1 MTPEW
6 MDGLKTLC
14 KCRHKF
20 EKAGITWGLFLA
32 SGELVDVARRLFESG
47 FFLEDISGLDSLDGF
62 VAVYHLS
69 PYSGAGRVALYVIV
83 PHEDPK
89 IPSISSIYSGA
100 LWHER
105 ETMDFFGIQ
114 FAGHPD
120 PKPLLLPDD
129 MTEHPLIKEAKD
141 RVPLRDLLDPGE
153 IVERA
158 SEFLYFEPAD
168 SPIYESKPHESKPH
182 KSKPSES
189 KPHGQ
194 KPKDGE
200 S

>member
-14 KCRHKF
+14 KCRHPF

-32 SGELVDVARRLFESG
+32 SGELVDVGRRLFQSG
-47 FFLEDISGLDSLDGF
+47 FFLEDISGLDSEDGL

-69 PYSGAGRVALYVIV
+69 PYSGRERVALYVIL
-83 PHEDPK
+83 PHDNPQ
-89 IPSISSIYSGA
+89 ISSISGVYAGA

-105 ETMDFFGIQ
+105 EAMDFFGIQ
-114 FAGHPD
+114 FIGHPD

-158 SEFLYFEPAD
+158 HDFLCFEPAD
-168 SPIYESKPHESKPH
+168 SPSDESTPPGQEST
-182 KSKPSES
+182 
-189 KPHGQ
+189 
-194 KPKDGE
+194 DGE

>member
-1 MTPEW
+1 MIPEW
-6 MDGLKTLC
+6 MEGFETLC
-14 KCRHKF
+14 KCRHDYGK
-20 EKAGITWGLFLA
+20 KGIAWGLFLF
-32 SGELVDVARRLFESG
+32 SGSLVVAARCLFQSG
-47 FFLEDISGLDSLDGF
+47 FFLEDISGLDSLDGL

-69 PYSGAGRVALYVIV
+69 PYSGADRVALYVIV
-83 PHEDPK
+83 PREDPQ

-105 ETMDFFGIQ
+105 ETMDFFGIH
-114 FAGHPD
+114 FTDHPD

-158 SEFLYFEPAD
+158 HDFLCFEPAD
-168 SPIYESKPHESKPH
+168 SPSDESKLHRQES
-182 KSKPSES
+182 
-189 KPHGQ
+189 
-194 KPKDGE
+194 KDGE